1 MDNADILISVQKR
14 YFESIVSG
22 KKSVELRRRAPKISH
37 GSRIWLYCKSPIATV
52 AAVCKLQHIETLP
65 IEEIWEHH
73 KHSLAISK
81 PEFDDYLHGRESAT
95 ALVIRDVQLLR
106 NPVHLDAIRSIKI
119 NFQPPQ
125 FFMHLRDD
133 CALTDRL
140 KLELV

>member
-1 MDNADILISVQKR
+1 MHNADILISVQKR
-14 YFESIVSG
+14 YFDSIVSG
-22 KKSVELRRRAPKISH
+22 KKSVELRRREPKISH

-52 AAVCKLQHIETLP
+52 SAVCKLQRIETLP
-65 IEEIWEHH
+65 IEEIWENHQ
-73 KHSLAISK
+73 HSLAISK
-81 PEFDDYLHGRESAT
+81 PEFDEYLHGRESAT
-95 ALVIRDVQLLR
+95 ALIIGEVRLLR

-133 CALTDRL
+133 WALTDRL